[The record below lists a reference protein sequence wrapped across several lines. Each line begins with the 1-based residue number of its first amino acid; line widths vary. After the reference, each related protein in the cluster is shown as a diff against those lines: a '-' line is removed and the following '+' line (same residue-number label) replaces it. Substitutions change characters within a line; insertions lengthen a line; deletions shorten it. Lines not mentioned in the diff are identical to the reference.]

1 MSDSTLYVARKGPF
15 SRGSFDRAFDEL
27 TDAKEWL
34 NNLIEWEMKE
44 QGGAYPGWLFEVVEG
59 TGNVAGTIREV
70 QYDG

>member
-1 MSDSTLYVARKGPF
+1 
-15 SRGSFDRAFDEL
+15 
-27 TDAKEWL
+27 
-34 NNLIEWEMKE
+34 MKE